1 MRTLKKS
8 KSTLSIHG
16 RKDKTY
22 LPANYPIY
30 QSTTFAVAKS
40 DDYDRFLSGDEEE
53 FYMYSRYS
61 NPTVRNVEEKL
72 AALENAE
79 DAILFSSGMAAVTT
93 AILSFVK
100 KGDTIIAPQ
109 RLYGMTYRFLRDI
122 APKFGID
129 VHFVD
134 EKQLYEVN
142 NLYPGTKVV
151 YFETPINPTTDCVSI
166 SKTVNAARK
175 IHALT
180 IMDNTFASPINQ
192 NPMDFGVDVIVHSA
206 TKYIGGHSD
215 IMAGAAAS
223 SKSIVKNIRE
233 TMKAFGGCI
242 NPIDAY
248 LLDRSLKTLKV
259 RVEQQNK
266 SAQRIAEF
274 FLRQKKV
281 NKVFYPGLPSSHN
294 YRIAKRQM
302 NGFGGMLCI
311 ELADLKSAK
320 KFCDNLE
327 IAINATSLGGVETLV
342 SIPVLTS
349 HIKMSPEEL
358 KAARVTEGM
367 VRISAGVED
376 ADDLILDFK
385 NALAKI

>member
-1 MRTLKKS
+1 MTTS
-8 KSTLSIHG
+8 KSTQAIHG

-22 LPANYPIY
+22 LGANYPIY

-40 DDYDRFLSGDEEE
+40 DDYDRYISGDDEE
-53 FYMYSRYS
+53 FYMYTRYS
-61 NPTVRNVEEKL
+61 NPTVRNVEEKI

-79 DAILFSSGMAAVTT
+79 DAVLFSSGMAAITT
-93 AILSFVK
+93 AILSSVG
-100 KGDTIIAPQ
+100 KGDTVVAPC
-109 RLYGMTYRFLRDI
+109 RLYGMAYRFLRDI
-122 APKFGID
+122 APKFGIE

-134 EKQLYEVN
+134 ESQLYN
-142 NLYPGTKVV
+142 FSDDIPKAKIV

-166 SKTVNAARK
+166 DKTVKAARDVG
-175 IHALT
+175 ALT

-192 NPMDFGVDVIVHSA
+192 NPIDFGVDIVVHSA

-215 IMAGAAAS
+215 IMAGAAVS
-223 SKSIVKNIRE
+223 TKGRIHIIRE

-248 LLDRSLKTLKV
+248 MLDRSLKTLKV
-259 RVEQQNK
+259 RIEQQNRT
-266 SAQRIAEF
+266 AQRIAEF

-281 NKVFYPGLPSSHN
+281 TAVFYPGLPSSKN

-302 NGFGGMLCI
+302 SGFGGMLCI

-320 KFCDNLE
+320 KFCDCLE
-327 IAINATSLGGVETLV
+327 IALNATSLGGVETLV

-349 HIKMSPEEL
+349 HIKMTPEEL
-358 KAARVTEGM
+358 KAAKVTEGM
-367 VRISAGVED
+367 VRISVGLEEV
-376 ADDLILDFK
+376 DDLILDFK
-385 NALAKI
+385 NALAQI